1 MARTRC
7 TGPAPE
13 TLPARELTPEELA
26 RWRVYADSAEG
37 QLFLS
42 ALRPPAPA
50 AARRDLAQK
59 AAAEAAQTQNSAP
72 GAAAET
78 ARRRA

>member
-1 MARTRC
+1 MARTRY

-42 ALRPPAPA
+42 TLRRGLEA
-50 AARRDLAQK
+50 AARRELAQQ
-59 AAAEAAQTQNSAP
+59 AAAEAAQTQNSADH
-72 GAAAET
+72 AT
-78 ARRRA
+78 ADAVSAH

>member
-1 MARTRC
+1 MARARY

-13 TLPARELTPEELA
+13 TMPARELTPEELA

-42 ALRPPAPA
+42 TLRRGLEN
-50 AARRDLAQK
+50 AARRELAQQ
-59 AAAEAAQTQNSAP
+59 AAAEEATKTEEAS
-72 GAAAET
+72 
-78 ARRRA
+78 